1 MRIKTIVL
9 CGVILLTA
17 GHQEA
22 HAQGFLNKIKK
33 VTKQVE
39 QKVDNVLDRKPS
51 KGKMPKKSNG
61 SKNRIDRQVD
71 AMVGPS
77 NNRNAEDQA
86 PTVRIPKNHTALLA
100 PLGYDIGPEY
110 GVKTVT
116 PQQPPA
122 KADKQVAWRDKMPD
136 PRLLTN
142 ASLVD
147 MFEMLRD
154 ASDYADMSSTPAGQY
169 RELVDETI
177 RARIDVLEN
186 MRENIEEAEDKY
198 DIPDTYNW
206 SINMSHRLVV
216 RDISSDAYKALVRSS
231 VEPLFTL
238 EKKFDDYTEM
248 TSYFEKHGGM
258 KNTHKMTLTKW
269 DPEPNKEKVSTSSGV
284 SGSVVDSNASGGT
297 IDISGV
303 YYIVHIKQNR
313 AIVKHVEKD
322 ALRGKDIVI
331 PDYVT
336 FKGTKYPVT
345 LVAAS
350 AFENAQINSVKLP
363 SKLKEIGL
371 KAFRATN
378 IKELVI
384 PASVKKVEGSAF
396 AYCPNLTKVT
406 FAASNMELI
415 EGCFAGCHKLQ
426 SVTFPASLTRDMTYD
441 MFRDCPML
449 TTVTLP
455 KNLRTVPQQMFSGCK
470 NLRKIDLP
478 ATVTKIDGQ
487 AFNGCPI
494 TDLVITNVTEVDDSS
509 FMGCKSLK
517 TITINKTLRDKLID
531 ENYWL
536 YTTNFSDN
544 PSLQLVVKNGQVSL
558 PAGVKVQ

>member
-9 CGVILLTA
+9 CGAILLTA

-51 KGKMPKKSNG
+51 KGKMPKKGNG
-61 SKNRIDRQVD
+61 SKTRIDRQVD

-238 EKKFDDYTEM
+238 EKKFDDYAEM

-313 AIVKHVEKD
+313 AIVKKVEKD

-478 ATVTKIDGQ
+478 ATVTKIDGH
-487 AFNGCPI
+487 AFSGCPI
-494 TDLVITNVTEVDDSS
+494 TDLVITGVTEVDDSS

-531 ENYWL
+531 DNYWL

>member
-9 CGVILLTA
+9 CGAILLTA

-51 KGKMPKKSNG
+51 KGKMPMKSNG

-71 AMVGPS
+71 AMVGAS

-142 ASLVD
+142 ACLVE

-154 ASDYADMSSTPAGQY
+154 ASDYADMSFTPAGQY

-238 EKKFDDYTEM
+238 EKKFDDYTVA

-303 YYIVHIKQNR
+303 YYIVHIKHNR
-313 AIVKHVEKD
+313 AIVKKVEKD

-363 SKLKEIGL
+363 SSLKEIGL

-455 KNLRTVPQQMFSGCK
+455 KNMRTVPQQMFSGCK
-470 NLRKIDLP
+470 SLRKIDLP
-478 ATVTKIDGQ
+478 ATVTKIDGH
-487 AFNGCPI
+487 AFSGCPI
-494 TDLVITNVTEVDDSS
+494 TDLVIPGVTEVDDSS
-509 FMGCKSLK
+509 FMGCASLK

-531 ENYWL
+531 DNYWL

-544 PSLQLVVKNGQVSL
+544 PSLQLVLKNGQVSL

>member
-9 CGVILLTA
+9 CGAILLTA

-51 KGKMPKKSNG
+51 KGKMPMKSNG

-71 AMVGPS
+71 AMVGAS

-116 PQQPPA
+116 LLKPPA

-142 ASLVD
+142 ACLVD

-206 SINMSHRLVV
+206 SINMSHRLLV

-238 EKKFDDYTEM
+238 EKKFDDYAEM

-269 DPEPNKEKVSTSSGV
+269 DPEPNKEKVSTSSGA

-406 FAASNMELI
+406 FAALNMELI

-478 ATVTKIDGQ
+478 ATVTKIDGH
-487 AFNGCPI
+487 AFSECPI
-494 TDLVITNVTEVDDSS
+494 TDLVITGVTEVDDSS

-531 ENYWL
+531 DNYWL
-536 YTTNFSDN
+536 YTTNFSDT

>member
-9 CGVILLTA
+9 CGAILLTA

-51 KGKMPKKSNG
+51 KGKVPKKSNG
-61 SKNRIDRQVD
+61 SKTRIDRQVD
-71 AMVGPS
+71 AMVGPN

-116 PQQPPA
+116 LLKPPV

-142 ASLVD
+142 ACLVD
-147 MFEMLRD
+147 MFEMLID
-154 ASDYADMSSTPAGQY
+154 ASDYADMSFTPAGQY

-238 EKKFDDYTEM
+238 EKKFDDYAEM

-470 NLRKIDLP
+470 SLRKIDLP
-478 ATVTKIDGQ
+478 ATVTKIGGH
-487 AFNGCPI
+487 AFSGCPI
-494 TDLVITNVTEVDDSS
+494 TDLVITGVTEVDDSS

>member
-9 CGVILLTA
+9 CGAILLTA

-51 KGKMPKKSNG
+51 KGKVPKKSNG
-61 SKNRIDRQVD
+61 SKTRIDRQVD
-71 AMVGPS
+71 AMVGPN

-116 PQQPPA
+116 LLKPPV

-142 ASLVD
+142 ACLVD
-147 MFEMLRD
+147 MFEMLID
-154 ASDYADMSSTPAGQY
+154 ASDYADMSFTPAGQY

-238 EKKFDDYTEM
+238 EKKFDDYAEM

-313 AIVKHVEKD
+313 AIVKNVEKD

-371 KAFRATN
+371 KAFKATN

-478 ATVTKIDGQ
+478 ATVTKIDGH

-494 TDLVITNVTEVDDSS
+494 TDLVITGVTEVDDSS

>member
-9 CGVILLTA
+9 CGAILLTV

-71 AMVGPS
+71 AMVGAS

-142 ASLVD
+142 ACLVE

-154 ASDYADMSSTPAGQY
+154 ASDYADMSFTPAGQY

-238 EKKFDDYTEM
+238 EKKFDDYAEM

-284 SGSVVDSNASGGT
+284 SGTVVDSNASGGT

-313 AIVKHVEKD
+313 AIVKKVEKD

-455 KNLRTVPQQMFSGCK
+455 KNMRTVPQQMFSGCK
-470 NLRKIDLP
+470 SLRKIDLP
-478 ATVTKIDGQ
+478 ATVTKIGGH
-487 AFNGCPI
+487 AFSGCPI

-531 ENYWL
+531 DNYWL

-544 PSLQLVVKNGQVSL
+544 PSLQLVLKNGQVSL

>member
-9 CGVILLTA
+9 CGAILLTA

-51 KGKMPKKSNG
+51 KGKMPMKSNG
-61 SKNRIDRQVD
+61 SKTRIDRQVD

-122 KADKQVAWRDKMPD
+122 DADKQVAWRDKMPD

-147 MFEMLRD
+147 MFEMLRT
-154 ASDYADMSSTPAGQY
+154 ASDYADMSFTPAGQY

-177 RARIDVLEN
+177 RARIDVLED
-186 MRENIEEAEDKY
+186 MRENIAEAEDKY

-238 EKKFDDYTEM
+238 KKKFDDHAEM

-284 SGSVVDSNASGGT
+284 SGTVMDSNASGGT

-313 AIVKHVEKD
+313 AIVKNVEKD

-371 KAFRATN
+371 KAFKATN

-478 ATVTKIDGQ
+478 ATVTKIDGH
-487 AFNGCPI
+487 AFSGCPI
-494 TDLVITNVTEVDDSS
+494 TDLVITGVTEVDDSS

-531 ENYWL
+531 DNYWL

>member
-9 CGVILLTA
+9 CGAILLTA

-61 SKNRIDRQVD
+61 SKTSIDRQVD
-71 AMVGPS
+71 AMVGAS

-86 PTVRIPKNHTALLA
+86 PTVRIPKIHTALLA

-142 ASLVD
+142 ACLVD

-154 ASDYADMSSTPAGQY
+154 ASDYADMSFTPAGQY

-238 EKKFDDYTEM
+238 EKKFDDYAEM
-248 TSYFEKHGGM
+248 TSYFEKHGGI

-363 SKLKEIGL
+363 SSLKEIGL

-426 SVTFPASLTRDMTYD
+426 SVTLPASLTRDMTYD

-470 NLRKIDLP
+470 SLRKIDLP
-478 ATVTKIDGQ
+478 ATVTKIGGH
-487 AFNGCPI
+487 AFSGCPI
-494 TDLVITNVTEVDDSS
+494 TDLVITGVTEVDDSS
-509 FMGCKSLK
+509 FMGCASLK

-531 ENYWL
+531 DNYWL
-536 YTTNFSDN
+536 YTTNFSNN
-544 PSLQLVVKNGQVSL
+544 PSLQLVLKNGQVSL

>member
-9 CGVILLTA
+9 CGAILLTA

-71 AMVGPS
+71 AMVGAS

-122 KADKQVAWRDKMPD
+122 KADKQVPWRDKMPD

-142 ASLVD
+142 ASLVE

-154 ASDYADMSSTPAGQY
+154 ASDYADMSLSPAGAY
-169 RELVDETI
+169 GTLVDEVLLD
-177 RARIDVLEN
+177 RIEA
-186 MRENIEEAEDKY
+186 MEKMKASIEEAESEY
-198 DIPDTYNW
+198 DDPDTYNW
-206 SINMSHRLVV
+206 VINSSHHMVV
-216 RDISSDAYKALVRSS
+216 RAISSDAYKALVRSS

-238 EKKFDDYTEM
+238 EKKFDDYAEM

-313 AIVKHVEKD
+313 AIVKKVEKD

-426 SVTFPASLTRDMTYD
+426 SVTFPASVTRDMTYD

-470 NLRKIDLP
+470 SLRKIDLP
-478 ATVTKIDGQ
+478 ATVTKIDGH
-487 AFNGCPI
+487 AFSGCPI
-494 TDLVITNVTEVDDSS
+494 TDLVITGVTEVDDSS
-509 FMGCKSLK
+509 FMGCTSLK

-544 PSLQLVVKNGQVSL
+544 PSLQLVLKNGQVSL

>member
-9 CGVILLTA
+9 CGAILLTA

-71 AMVGPS
+71 AMVGAS

-116 PQQPPA
+116 LQQPPA

-142 ASLVD
+142 ACLVD

-154 ASDYADMSSTPAGQY
+154 ASDYADMSFTPAGQY

-186 MRENIEEAEDKY
+186 MRENIEEVEDKY

-238 EKKFDDYTEM
+238 EKKFDDYAEM

-313 AIVKHVEKD
+313 AIVKKVEKD

-406 FAASNMELI
+406 FAASQMELI

-494 TDLVITNVTEVDDSS
+494 TDLVITGVTEVDDSS

>member
-9 CGVILLTA
+9 CGAILLTV

-71 AMVGPS
+71 AMVGPN

-116 PQQPPA
+116 LQQPPA

-142 ASLVD
+142 ACLVE

-154 ASDYADMSSTPAGQY
+154 ASDYADMSFTPAGQY

-248 TSYFEKHGGM
+248 TSYFEKHGGI

-284 SGSVVDSNASGGT
+284 SGTVVDSNASGGT

-313 AIVKHVEKD
+313 AIVKKVEKD

-470 NLRKIDLP
+470 SLRKIDLP
-478 ATVTKIDGQ
+478 ATVTKIDGH
-487 AFNGCPI
+487 AFSGCPI

-544 PSLQLVVKNGQVSL
+544 PSLQLVLKNGQVSL

>member
-9 CGVILLTA
+9 CGAILLTA

-61 SKNRIDRQVD
+61 SKTRIDRQVD

-186 MRENIEEAEDKY
+186 MRENIEEVEDKY

-238 EKKFDDYTEM
+238 EKKFDDYAEM

-284 SGSVVDSNASGGT
+284 SGTVMDSNASGGT

-371 KAFRATN
+371 KAFKATN

-406 FAASNMELI
+406 FAASQMELI

-478 ATVTKIDGQ
+478 ATVTKIDGH
-487 AFNGCPI
+487 AFSGCPI

-531 ENYWL
+531 DNYWL

>member
-22 HAQGFLNKIKK
+22 YAQGFLNKIKK

-61 SKNRIDRQVD
+61 SKTRIDRQVD

-116 PQQPPA
+116 LLKPPA

-142 ASLVD
+142 ACLVD

-186 MRENIEEAEDKY
+186 MRENIEEVEDKY

-238 EKKFDDYTEM
+238 EKKFDDYAEM

-313 AIVKHVEKD
+313 AIVKKVEKD

-470 NLRKIDLP
+470 SLRKIDLP
-478 ATVTKIDGQ
+478 ATVTKIGGH
-487 AFNGCPI
+487 AFSGCPI
-494 TDLVITNVTEVDDSS
+494 TDLVITNVTEVDDAS
-509 FMGCKSLK
+509 FMGCASLK

>member
-9 CGVILLTA
+9 CGAILLTA

-61 SKNRIDRQVD
+61 SKTRIDRQVD

-116 PQQPPA
+116 LLKPPA
-122 KADKQVAWRDKMPD
+122 KADKQVPWRDKMPD

-142 ASLVD
+142 ACLVD

-186 MRENIEEAEDKY
+186 MRENIEEVEDKY

-238 EKKFDDYTEM
+238 EKKFDDYAEM

-396 AYCPNLTKVT
+396 AYSPNLTKVT
-406 FAASNMELI
+406 FAASQMELI

-470 NLRKIDLP
+470 SLRKIDLP
-478 ATVTKIDGQ
+478 ATVTKIGGH
-487 AFNGCPI
+487 AFSGCPI
-494 TDLVITNVTEVDDSS
+494 TDLVITGVTEVDDSS

>member
-9 CGVILLTA
+9 CGAILLTA

-61 SKNRIDRQVD
+61 SKTRIDRQVD

-186 MRENIEEAEDKY
+186 MRENIEEVEDKY

-238 EKKFDDYTEM
+238 EKKFDDYAEM

-284 SGSVVDSNASGGT
+284 SGTVVDSNASGGT

-371 KAFRATN
+371 KAFKATN

-478 ATVTKIDGQ
+478 ATVTKIDGH
-487 AFNGCPI
+487 AFSGCPI

-544 PSLQLVVKNGQVSL
+544 SSLQLVVKNGQVSL

>member
-9 CGVILLTA
+9 CGAILLTA

-61 SKNRIDRQVD
+61 SKTRIDRQVD

-238 EKKFDDYTEM
+238 EKKFDDYAEM

-269 DPEPNKEKVSTSSGV
+269 DPEPNKEKVSTSSGA

-470 NLRKIDLP
+470 SLRKIDLP
-478 ATVTKIDGQ
+478 ATVTKIDGH
-487 AFNGCPI
+487 AFSGCPI
-494 TDLVITNVTEVDDSS
+494 TDLVITGVTEVDDSS

-531 ENYWL
+531 DNYWL

>member
-9 CGVILLTA
+9 CGAILLTA

-61 SKNRIDRQVD
+61 SKTRIDRQVD

-116 PQQPPA
+116 LLKPPV

-142 ASLVD
+142 ACLVD
-147 MFEMLRD
+147 MFEMLID
-154 ASDYADMSSTPAGQY
+154 ASDYADMSFTPAGQY

-186 MRENIEEAEDKY
+186 MRENIEEVEDKY

-238 EKKFDDYTEM
+238 EKKFDDYAEM

-284 SGSVVDSNASGGT
+284 SGTVMDSNASGGT

-371 KAFRATN
+371 KAFKATN

-478 ATVTKIDGQ
+478 ATVTKIDGH
-487 AFNGCPI
+487 AFSGCPI

>member
-9 CGVILLTA
+9 CGAILLTV

-51 KGKMPKKSNG
+51 KGKMPKKGNG
-61 SKNRIDRQVD
+61 SKTRIDRQVD

-122 KADKQVAWRDKMPD
+122 KADKQVAWRDKMPA

-142 ASLVD
+142 ACLVE

-186 MRENIEEAEDKY
+186 MRENIEEVEDKY

-238 EKKFDDYTEM
+238 EKKFDDYAEM

-470 NLRKIDLP
+470 SLRKIDLP
-478 ATVTKIDGQ
+478 ATVTKIDGH
-487 AFNGCPI
+487 AFSGCPI

-544 PSLQLVVKNGQVSL
+544 PSLQLVLKNGQVSL

>member
-9 CGVILLTA
+9 CGAILLTA

-61 SKNRIDRQVD
+61 SKTRIDRQVD

-100 PLGYDIGPEY
+100 PLGYDIGPVY

-116 PQQPPA
+116 LLKPPA
-122 KADKQVAWRDKMPD
+122 KADKQEAWRDKMPD

-142 ASLVD
+142 ACLVD
-147 MFEMLRD
+147 MFEMLSD
-154 ASDYADMSSTPAGQY
+154 ASDYADMSFTPAGQY

-186 MRENIEEAEDKY
+186 MRENIEEVEDKY

-371 KAFRATN
+371 KAFKATN

-406 FAASNMELI
+406 FAASQMELI

-470 NLRKIDLP
+470 SLRKIDLP
-478 ATVTKIDGQ
+478 ATVTKIDGH
-487 AFNGCPI
+487 AFSGCPI
-494 TDLVITNVTEVDDSS
+494 TDLVITSVTEVDDSS

-531 ENYWL
+531 DNYWL

>member
-9 CGVILLTA
+9 CGAILLTA

-61 SKNRIDRQVD
+61 SKTRIDRQVD
-71 AMVGPS
+71 AMVGTS

-206 SINMSHRLVV
+206 SINMSHRLLV

-322 ALRGKDIVI
+322 ALRGKDIMI

-470 NLRKIDLP
+470 SLRKIDLP
-478 ATVTKIDGQ
+478 ATVTKIGGH
-487 AFNGCPI
+487 AFSGCPI
-494 TDLVITNVTEVDDSS
+494 TDLVITGVTEVDDSS

-544 PSLQLVVKNGQVSL
+544 PSLQLVLKNGQVSL

>member
-9 CGVILLTA
+9 CGAILLTA

-61 SKNRIDRQVD
+61 SKTRIDRQVD

-186 MRENIEEAEDKY
+186 MRENIEEVEDKY

-216 RDISSDAYKALVRSS
+216 RDISSEAYKALVRSS

-238 EKKFDDYTEM
+238 EKKFDDYAEM

-378 IKELVI
+378 IKEMVI

-406 FAASNMELI
+406 FAASQMELI

-470 NLRKIDLP
+470 SLRKIDLP
-478 ATVTKIDGQ
+478 ATVTKIDGH
-487 AFNGCPI
+487 AFSGCPI
-494 TDLVITNVTEVDDSS
+494 TDLVITGVTEVDDLS

-531 ENYWL
+531 DNYWL

>member
-9 CGVILLTA
+9 CGAILLTA

-61 SKNRIDRQVD
+61 SKTRIDRQVD

-186 MRENIEEAEDKY
+186 MRENIEEVEDKY

-238 EKKFDDYTEM
+238 EKKFDDYAEM

-478 ATVTKIDGQ
+478 ATVTKIDGH
-487 AFNGCPI
+487 AFSGCPI

-544 PSLQLVVKNGQVSL
+544 SSLQLVVKNGQVSL

>member
-9 CGVILLTA
+9 CGAILLTA

-142 ASLVD
+142 ACLVD

-186 MRENIEEAEDKY
+186 MRENIEEVEDKY

-313 AIVKHVEKD
+313 AIVKKVEKD

-378 IKELVI
+378 IKEMVI

-470 NLRKIDLP
+470 SLRKIDLP
-478 ATVTKIDGQ
+478 ATVTKIDGH
-487 AFNGCPI
+487 AFSGCPI
-494 TDLVITNVTEVDDSS
+494 TDLVITSVTEVDDSS

-531 ENYWL
+531 DNYWL

>member
-9 CGVILLTA
+9 CGAILLIA

-116 PQQPPA
+116 LLKPPA

-186 MRENIEEAEDKY
+186 MRENIEEVEDKY

-216 RDISSDAYKALVRSS
+216 RDISSDAYKALARSS

-248 TSYFEKHGGM
+248 TSYFEKHGGI

-371 KAFRATN
+371 KAFKATN

-426 SVTFPASLTRDMTYD
+426 SVTFPTSLTRDMTYD

-478 ATVTKIDGQ
+478 ATVTKIDGH
-487 AFNGCPI
+487 AFSGCPI

-517 TITINKTLRDKLID
+517 TITINKTLRDKLIAD
-531 ENYWL
+531 NYWL

-544 PSLQLVVKNGQVSL
+544 PSLQLVLKNGQVSL

>member
-9 CGVILLTA
+9 CGAILLTA

-61 SKNRIDRQVD
+61 SKTRIDRQVD

-100 PLGYDIGPEY
+100 PLGYDSGPEY

-116 PQQPPA
+116 LLKPPA
-122 KADKQVAWRDKMPD
+122 KADKQEAWRDKMPD

-142 ASLVD
+142 ACLVD
-147 MFEMLRD
+147 MFEMLSD
-154 ASDYADMSSTPAGQY
+154 ASDYADMSFTPAGQY

-186 MRENIEEAEDKY
+186 MRENIEEVEDKY

-371 KAFRATN
+371 KAFKATN

-406 FAASNMELI
+406 FAASQMELI

-470 NLRKIDLP
+470 SLRKIDLP
-478 ATVTKIDGQ
+478 ATVTKIDGH
-487 AFNGCPI
+487 AFSGCPI
-494 TDLVITNVTEVDDSS
+494 TDLVITSVTEVDDSS

-531 ENYWL
+531 DNYWL

>member
-9 CGVILLTA
+9 CGAILLTA

-61 SKNRIDRQVD
+61 SKTRIDRQVD
-71 AMVGPS
+71 AMVGAS

-238 EKKFDDYTEM
+238 EKKFDDYAEM

-313 AIVKHVEKD
+313 AIVKKVEKD

-470 NLRKIDLP
+470 SLRKIDLP
-478 ATVTKIDGQ
+478 ATVTKIDGH
-487 AFNGCPI
+487 AFSGCPI
-494 TDLVITNVTEVDDSS
+494 TDLVITGVTEVDDAS

-517 TITINKTLRDKLID
+517 TITINKTLRDKLIAD
-531 ENYWL
+531 NYWL

>member
-9 CGVILLTA
+9 CGAILLTA

-33 VTKQVE
+33 AAKQVE
-39 QKVDNVLDRKPS
+39 QKVDDVLDKKPS
-51 KGKMPKKSNG
+51 KGKTPTKSNG
-61 SKNRIDRQVD
+61 SKTRIDRQVD

-142 ASLVD
+142 ACLVD

-154 ASDYADMSSTPAGQY
+154 ASDYADMSFTPAGQY

-186 MRENIEEAEDKY
+186 MRENIEEVEDKY

-238 EKKFDDYTEM
+238 EKKFDDYAEM
-248 TSYFEKHGGM
+248 TSYFEKHGGI

-313 AIVKHVEKD
+313 AIVKNVEKD

-470 NLRKIDLP
+470 SLRKIDLP
-478 ATVTKIDGQ
+478 ATVTKIDGH
-487 AFNGCPI
+487 AFSGCPI
-494 TDLVITNVTEVDDSS
+494 TSLVITGVTEVDDAS

-531 ENYWL
+531 DNYWL

-544 PSLQLVVKNGQVSL
+544 PSLQLVLKNGQVSL

>member
-9 CGVILLTA
+9 CGAILLTV

-186 MRENIEEAEDKY
+186 MRENIEEVEDKY

-238 EKKFDDYTEM
+238 EKKFDDYAEM
-248 TSYFEKHGGM
+248 TSYFEKHGGI

-303 YYIVHIKQNR
+303 YYIVHTKQNR

-406 FAASNMELI
+406 FAASQMELI

-470 NLRKIDLP
+470 SLRKIDLP
-478 ATVTKIDGQ
+478 ATVTKIGGH
-487 AFNGCPI
+487 AFSGCPI
-494 TDLVITNVTEVDDSS
+494 TDLVITGVTEVDDSS

-531 ENYWL
+531 DNYWL

>member
-9 CGVILLTA
+9 CGAILLTA

-51 KGKMPKKSNG
+51 KGKMPKKGNG
-61 SKNRIDRQVD
+61 SKTRIDRQVD

-116 PQQPPA
+116 PQKPPA

-186 MRENIEEAEDKY
+186 MRENIEEVEDKY

-238 EKKFDDYTEM
+238 EKKFDDYAEM

-322 ALRGKDIVI
+322 ALRGKNIVI

-378 IKELVI
+378 IKEMVI

-449 TTVTLP
+449 ITVTLP

-470 NLRKIDLP
+470 SLRKIDLP
-478 ATVTKIDGQ
+478 ATVTKIDGH
-487 AFNGCPI
+487 AFSGCPI
-494 TDLVITNVTEVDDSS
+494 TDLVITGVTEVDDSS

-531 ENYWL
+531 DNYWL

>member
-9 CGVILLTA
+9 CGAILLTA

-51 KGKMPKKSNG
+51 KGKMPKKGNG
-61 SKNRIDRQVD
+61 SKTRIDRQVD

-154 ASDYADMSSTPAGQY
+154 ASDYADMSFTPAGQY

-284 SGSVVDSNASGGT
+284 SGTVVDSNASGGT

-313 AIVKHVEKD
+313 AIVKKVEKD

-363 SKLKEIGL
+363 SSLKEIGL

-406 FAASNMELI
+406 FAASQMELI

-478 ATVTKIDGQ
+478 ATVTKIDGH
-487 AFNGCPI
+487 AFSGCPI
-494 TDLVITNVTEVDDSS
+494 TDLVITGVTEVDDSS

-531 ENYWL
+531 DNYWL

>member
-9 CGVILLTA
+9 CGAILLTA

-71 AMVGPS
+71 AMVGAS

-86 PTVRIPKNHTALLA
+86 PTVRIPKIHTALLA

-142 ASLVD
+142 ASLVE

-154 ASDYADMSSTPAGQY
+154 ASDYADMSFTPAGQY

-238 EKKFDDYTEM
+238 EKKFDDYAEM

-284 SGSVVDSNASGGT
+284 SGTVVDSNASGGT

-313 AIVKHVEKD
+313 AIVKKVEKD

-378 IKELVI
+378 IKEMVI

-478 ATVTKIDGQ
+478 ATVTKIDGH
-487 AFNGCPI
+487 AFSGCPI
-494 TDLVITNVTEVDDSS
+494 TDLVITGVTEVDDSS

>member
-9 CGVILLTA
+9 CGAILLTV

-51 KGKMPKKSNG
+51 KGKVPKKSNG
-61 SKNRIDRQVD
+61 SKTRIDRQVD

-142 ASLVD
+142 ASLVE

-154 ASDYADMSSTPAGQY
+154 ASDYADMSFTPAGQY

-238 EKKFDDYTEM
+238 EKKFDDYAEM

-284 SGSVVDSNASGGT
+284 SGTVVDSNASGGT

-470 NLRKIDLP
+470 SLRKIDLP

-494 TDLVITNVTEVDDSS
+494 TDLVITGVTEVDDSS
-509 FMGCKSLK
+509 FMGCASLK

-544 PSLQLVVKNGQVSL
+544 PSLQLVLKNGQVSL

>member
-9 CGVILLTA
+9 CGAILLTA

-61 SKNRIDRQVD
+61 LKTRIDRQVD

-186 MRENIEEAEDKY
+186 MRENIEEVEDKY

-238 EKKFDDYTEM
+238 EKKFDDYAEM

-284 SGSVVDSNASGGT
+284 SGTVVDSNASGGT

-345 LVAAS
+345 MVAAS

-371 KAFRATN
+371 KAFKATN

-406 FAASNMELI
+406 FAASQMELI

-470 NLRKIDLP
+470 SLRKIDLP
-478 ATVTKIDGQ
+478 ATVTKIDGH
-487 AFNGCPI
+487 AFSGCPI
-494 TDLVITNVTEVDDSS
+494 TDLVITGVTEVDDSS

>member
-9 CGVILLTA
+9 CGAILLTA

-116 PQQPPA
+116 LLKPPA

-142 ASLVD
+142 ACLVE

-186 MRENIEEAEDKY
+186 MRENIEEVEDKY

-238 EKKFDDYTEM
+238 EKKFDDYAEM

-313 AIVKHVEKD
+313 AIVKKVEKD

-494 TDLVITNVTEVDDSS
+494 TDLVITGVTEVDDSS

-531 ENYWL
+531 DNYWL

>member
-9 CGVILLTA
+9 CGAILLTV

-61 SKNRIDRQVD
+61 SKTRIDRQVD
-71 AMVGPS
+71 AMVGAS

-142 ASLVD
+142 ACLVD

-154 ASDYADMSSTPAGQY
+154 ASDYADMSFTPAGQY

-238 EKKFDDYTEM
+238 EKKFDDYAEM

-313 AIVKHVEKD
+313 AIVKKVEKD

-363 SKLKEIGL
+363 SSLKEIGL

-406 FAASNMELI
+406 FAASQMELI

-478 ATVTKIDGQ
+478 ATVTKIDGH
-487 AFNGCPI
+487 AFSGCPI

-531 ENYWL
+531 DNYWL

-544 PSLQLVVKNGQVSL
+544 PSLQLVLKNGQVSL

>member
-9 CGVILLTA
+9 CGAILLTV

-61 SKNRIDRQVD
+61 SKTRIDRQVD

-116 PQQPPA
+116 LLKPPA
-122 KADKQVAWRDKMPD
+122 KADKQVAWRNKMPD

-238 EKKFDDYTEM
+238 EKKFDDYAEM
-248 TSYFEKHGGM
+248 TSYFEKHGGI

-313 AIVKHVEKD
+313 AIVKKVEKD

-363 SKLKEIGL
+363 SSLKEIGL

-478 ATVTKIDGQ
+478 ATVTKIGGH
-487 AFNGCPI
+487 AFSGCPI
-494 TDLVITNVTEVDDSS
+494 TDLVITGVTEVDDSS
-509 FMGCKSLK
+509 FMGCTSLK

-544 PSLQLVVKNGQVSL
+544 PSLQLVLKNGQVSL

>member
-9 CGVILLTA
+9 CGAILLTA
-17 GHQEA
+17 GHQEP

-61 SKNRIDRQVD
+61 SKTSIDRQVD
-71 AMVGPS
+71 AMVGAS

-147 MFEMLRD
+147 MFEMLRT
-154 ASDYADMSSTPAGQY
+154 ASDYADMSFTPAGQY

-177 RARIDVLEN
+177 RARIDVLED
-186 MRENIEEAEDKY
+186 MRENIEEVEDKY

-238 EKKFDDYTEM
+238 EKKFDDYAEM

-284 SGSVVDSNASGGT
+284 SGTVVDSNASGGT

-371 KAFRATN
+371 KAFKATN

-478 ATVTKIDGQ
+478 ATVTKIDGH
-487 AFNGCPI
+487 AFSGCPI

>member
-1 MRIKTIVL
+1 M
-9 CGVILLTA
+9 
-17 GHQEA
+17 
-22 HAQGFLNKIKK
+22 
-33 VTKQVE
+33 
-39 QKVDNVLDRKPS
+39 
-51 KGKMPKKSNG
+51 
-61 SKNRIDRQVD
+61 
-71 AMVGPS
+71 
-77 NNRNAEDQA
+77 
-86 PTVRIPKNHTALLA
+86 
-100 PLGYDIGPEY
+100 
-110 GVKTVT
+110 
-116 PQQPPA
+116 
-122 KADKQVAWRDKMPD
+122 AWRDKMPD

-142 ASLVD
+142 ACLVD
-147 MFEMLRD
+147 MYEMLRT
-154 ASDYADMSSTPAGQY
+154 ASDYADMSLSPAGAY
-169 RELVDETI
+169 GTLVDEVLLD
-177 RARIDVLEN
+177 RIEA
-186 MRENIEEAEDKY
+186 MEKMKASIEEAESEY
-198 DIPDTYNW
+198 DDPDTYNW
-206 SINMSHRLVV
+206 VINSSHRMVV
-216 RDISSDAYKALVRSS
+216 RAISSDAYKALVRSS

-313 AIVKHVEKD
+313 AIVKHVEID

-371 KAFRATN
+371 KAFKATN

-478 ATVTKIDGQ
+478 ATVTKIGGH
-487 AFNGCPI
+487 AFSGCPI

-531 ENYWL
+531 DNYWL

-544 PSLQLVVKNGQVSL
+544 PSLQLVLKNGQVSL

>member
-9 CGVILLTA
+9 CGAILLTA

-61 SKNRIDRQVD
+61 SKTRIDRQVD

-186 MRENIEEAEDKY
+186 MRENIEEVEDKY

-206 SINMSHRLVV
+206 SINMSHRMVV
-216 RDISSDAYKALVRSS
+216 RAISSDAYKALVRSS

-313 AIVKHVEKD
+313 AIVKKVEKD

-371 KAFRATN
+371 KAFKATN

-406 FAASNMELI
+406 FAASQMELI

-470 NLRKIDLP
+470 SLRKIDLP
-478 ATVTKIDGQ
+478 ATVTKIDGH
-487 AFNGCPI
+487 AFSGCPI

-531 ENYWL
+531 DNYWL